1 MRKLWVNFLIAMS
14 MLVIFIGCSSFS
26 SLSDKE
32 LVKIAKSYYSYYYS
46 GSNIDISVL
55 ERGSYDKKCDCYPV
69 KFLMVR
75 HKEPNKNK
83 TLYFYKSDSGT
94 FEVREFENGI
104 KFVSG

>member
-1 MRKLWVNFLIAMS
+1 MRKVRVHFLIAIS
-14 MLVIFIGCSSFS
+14 IPVILVGCSSLN

-46 GSNIDISVL
+46 ENSIDLTVT
-55 ERGSYDKKCDCYPV
+55 ERGKYEKKCDCYPV

-75 HKEPNKNK
+75 AKEAPKNK

-94 FEVREFENGI
+94 FEAREFKKGI
-104 KFVSG
+104 KFVSN

>member
-1 MRKLWVNFLIAMS
+1 
-14 MLVIFIGCSSFS
+14 
-26 SLSDKE
+26 
-32 LVKIAKSYYSYYYS
+32 
-46 GSNIDISVL
+46 
-55 ERGSYDKKCDCYPV
+55 
-69 KFLMVR
+69 MVR